1 MKNVKTMFIMIV
13 SICVVAALGVVLI
26 FHTQGAKD
34 KMKDSISLSSLTQ
47 TGEQVSE
54 TLSFEN
60 LTIKPGDVN
69 SYIIKFINVMS
80 GSYVFK
86 MEFVETFD
94 GGLSDFVDIEIS
106 IDNQD
111 LSQEKASLSTY
122 FGKGV
127 AQKKTINK
135 EVELEENQ
143 EVVLTITYSM
153 DKSVGDDESSKS
165 AMGAS
170 TKFDLK
176 LIVEKA

>member
-1 MKNVKTMFIMIV
+1 
-13 SICVVAALGVVLI
+13 
-26 FHTQGAKD
+26 
-34 KMKDSISLSSLTQ
+34 
-47 TGEQVSE
+47 
-54 TLSFEN
+54 
-60 LTIKPGDVN
+60 
-69 SYIIKFINVMS
+69 
-80 GSYVFK
+80 